1 MPLQPTQETR
11 LREKLLREFLRVTM
25 NEKRNSLGFFLQG
38 GDSEV
43 ALVGFVGIELSQ
55 IDSQVLIA
63 N

>member
-25 NEKRNSLGFFLQG
+25 NENRNSLGFFLQG

-43 ALVGFVGIELSQ
+43 VLVGFVRIELSQ